1 MVNSRSRFKDAG
13 EPLCCHDDGSRMT
26 LVSLPVAEQDTGVV
40 NAEDFVQ
47 RLIGRSHLE
56 RDDDLEH
63 GEFGL
68 RDLRTGVRVHVPVPE
83 LTHYAAAI
91 RERMSLLREQP

>member
-1 MVNSRSRFKDAG
+1 
-13 EPLCCHDDGSRMT
+13 MT
-26 LVSLPVAEQDTGVV
+26 LVSLPVAELDTGVV

-47 RLIGRSHLE
+47 RLVGRSQLE

-68 RDLRTGVRVHVPVPE
+68 KDLLTGARVRVPVTE
-83 LTHYAAAI
+83 LNHYAASTQERVSLM
-91 RERMSLLREQP
+91 REEA

>member
-1 MVNSRSRFKDAG
+1 
-13 EPLCCHDDGSRMT
+13 MT
-26 LVSLPVAEQDTGVV
+26 LVSLPVAEQDLGVV

-47 RLIGRSHLE
+47 RLIGRSQLE

-68 RDLRTGVRVHVPVPE
+68 KDSQTGVRVRVPVIE
-83 LTHYAAAI
+83 LNRYTAGEK
-91 RERMSLLREQP
+91 ERASLLSEQA

>member
-1 MVNSRSRFKDAG
+1 
-13 EPLCCHDDGSRMT
+13 MT
-26 LVSLPVAEQDTGVV
+26 LVSLPVAEQDLGVV

-47 RLIGRSHLE
+47 RLIGRSQLE

-68 RDLRTGVRVHVPVPE
+68 KDSQTGVRVRVPVTE
-83 LTHYAAAI
+83 LTHYAASV
-91 RERMSLLREQP
+91 RERMSLLREQA

>member
-1 MVNSRSRFKDAG
+1 
-13 EPLCCHDDGSRMT
+13 MT
-26 LVSLPVAEQDTGVV
+26 LVSFPVAEQDTGVV

-47 RLIGRSHLE
+47 RLIGRSQLE

-68 RDLRTGVRVHVPVPE
+68 RDLRTGIRVRVPVTE
-83 LTHYAAAI
+83 LTHYAAAV
-91 RERMSLLREQP
+91 RERMALLHKQS

>member
-1 MVNSRSRFKDAG
+1 
-13 EPLCCHDDGSRMT
+13 MT
-26 LVSLPVAEQDTGVV
+26 LVSQPVAEQDTGVV

-47 RLIGRSHLE
+47 RLIGRSQLE

-68 RDLRTGVRVHVPVPE
+68 RDLRTGVRVHVPVTE
-83 LTHYAAAI
+83 LTHYAAASK
-91 RERMSLLREQP
+91 ERVSRLSEKG

>member
-1 MVNSRSRFKDAG
+1 M
-13 EPLCCHDDGSRMT
+13 
-26 LVSLPVAEQDTGVV
+26 

-47 RLIGRSHLE
+47 RLIGRSQLE

-68 RDLRTGVRVHVPVPE
+68 RDPQTGVRVHVPVSE
-83 LTHYAAAI
+83 LEQYTAGVK
-91 RERMSLLREQP
+91 ERISLLRELA

>member
-1 MVNSRSRFKDAG
+1 M
-13 EPLCCHDDGSRMT
+13 
-26 LVSLPVAEQDTGVV
+26 

-47 RLIGRSHLE
+47 RLIGRSQLE

-68 RDLRTGVRVHVPVPE
+68 RDLRTGVRVHVPVTE
-83 LTHYAAAI
+83 LTRYAANV
-91 RERMSLLREQP
+91 RERVSLLREQH